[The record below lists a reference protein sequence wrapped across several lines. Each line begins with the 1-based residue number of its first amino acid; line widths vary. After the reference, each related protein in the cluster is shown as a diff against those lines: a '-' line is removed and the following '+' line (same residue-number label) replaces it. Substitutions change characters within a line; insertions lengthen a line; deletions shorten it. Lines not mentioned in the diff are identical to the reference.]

1 MEKAEAQHT
10 QTQSQP
16 AARQGKGPKVEPS
29 QSKRLGQLEAIIES
43 SPQAAKQAQLTARI
57 SASPAMA
64 AQRKFM
70 DMVDDDPRQ
79 IAQRKTEPAGKPNDT
94 GLPDNLKSGIESL
107 SGMSMDNVK
116 VHYNSLQPAQLNAL
130 AYTQASDIHV
140 ATGQERHLPHEAW
153 HVVQQAQGRVK
164 LTVRMKDAVLIND
177 DKTLEHEADVMGSKA
192 SGGVAQCQRVPLVQ
206 ATNGQAPVIQLFKD
220 LTKAE
225 LSKQAGEELSK
236 LPCVDEL
243 LQALDTYETTSGEN
257 PVVLAM
263 ALEQVVL
270 KYKVVKDELL
280 DAKILEK
287 DKTDLNLL
295 DGWIWERYKEVR
307 TERDQVVLL
316 LPIASRR
323 EEMLEQFKG
332 DAPLTIGDGIRAL
345 VESGEPDIGKSSEE
359 MRYETSIGLPF
370 GEKGPVMEDVKQG
383 ELGDC
388 WLLAPLISLVNSKAG
403 QEHIRN
409 MIQPHGSP
417 PEAYTVQL
425 FDVGEKFAPRS
436 VTVSSR
442 FPAYKSKK
450 SGNIRFIYAH
460 GGHRVDD
467 PPPLWPAII
476 EKALA
481 KLLKGFT
488 QLSGST
494 RGAKMAFESI
504 LGREAPQQPLLGE
517 PLIKEQDQ
525 QLVAKLVTEGKLVVV
540 STETH
545 YWSVMEGGVE
555 GLVLRNPHGKME
567 KMTWSDLKK
576 MTYHVGP
583 DL

>member
-16 AARQGKGPKVEPS
+16 AARQRKGPKVVEPS

-164 LTVRMKDAVLIND
+164 PTVRMKDAVLIND

-206 ATNGQAPVIQLFKD
+206 ATNGQAPVMQLFKD

-225 LSKQAGEELSK
+225 LSKKAGEKFSELQY
-236 LPCVDEL
+236 VEDL
-243 LQALDTYETTSGEN
+243 LKALDTYETTSNED
-257 PVVLAM
+257 PVALAT
-263 ALEQVVL
+263 ALDQVVV
-270 KYKVVKDELL
+270 KYKV
-280 DAKILEK
+280 AK
-287 DKTDLNLL
+287 DKLDTEVWDNKRTDLEPLNE
-295 DGWIWERYKEVR
+295 WIVNQYGEVR

-323 EEMLEQFKG
+323 EEMLKKFEG
-332 DAPLTIGDGIRAL
+332 DASLTIGDGIRAL

-417 PEAYTVQL
+417 PEAYTVRL

-555 GLVLRNPHGKME
+555 GLVLRNPHGKTE